1 MLLEHLHVN
10 PRVRPQNSADGYG
23 HDVQQLL
30 LLHRSIVGY
39 VHQPRNT
46 PLGVTHRSL
55 CSFTPYI
62 TRRIPA
68 VYHPGRKPSITR
80 LPFMR
85 AQERN
90 RLAPWSGPT
99 RPTPPGPRP
108 TTPCPTGASAGRQ
121 VRCCNVSMG
130 ASVSPCWTKLL
141 TEVRRLAPKYVP
153 VAQLADKRNPFAPPR
168 STSRPCRSERSWTR
182 PIESRA
188 SRQSR
193 QRSRSAW
200 PSLELS

>member
-1 MLLEHLHVN
+1 MGHVGGRIAGLRYPLHHQS
-10 PRVRPQNSADGYG
+10 PPLNSASFGNSARRSCGGDSVQFYG
-23 HDVQQLL
+23 WKPTII
-30 LLHRSIVGY
+30 SGSASA
-39 VHQPRNT
+39 PRT
-46 PLGVTHRSL
+46 E
-55 CSFTPYI
+55 
-62 TRRIPA
+62 
-68 VYHPGRKPSITR
+68 
-80 LPFMR
+80 PF
-85 AQERN
+85 
-90 RLAPWSGPT
+90 APWSGPT